1 MFKKQNSST
10 SSASITPK
18 DTSSIAKVLDKL
30 KGHNLNNGSVKFNPG
45 ENGLVFKYV
54 TNLFMATV
62 KRDSI
67 SFLINPMSG
76 SILNIVDAKVR
87 MEIAEFITRS
97 NAGDPNPE
105 LNLDSLPV
113 YAPYLLDEN
122 VEVKPMFLTESKED
136 YVTRKL
142 EEWTAEWENRLYWET
157 YDAGLARSKHLAH
170 TTGPVAGRAAA
181 VAQVIADDAVQV
193 HDPRYHRVAGDNS
206 TLSFMG
212 SVPGLPVNLT
222 YLNEEMFN
230 SRVNAVAASYDKN
243 KNEAQSKKKKLE
255 DEWDEMHED
264 VVSFEETYN
273 KACTDVTKIFQKYY
287 SSSIYN
293 TYAEALNQKRFRH
306 VMRELNIAY
315 GPDMGD
321 TAVVTEF
328 NLIIRSLKFN
338 TNQCTLQ
345 EFMEI
350 FTTVVNVMNSNGSVI
365 VGEEMKLEYLKD
377 AINGGK
383 HGGLGSVYEETRTVV
398 RRAGGAHAV
407 FNYERYVEELYNV
420 WKDIEAKQKKRELEE
435 QSKLSLIKKPKV
447 DTVNATD
454 NAYSSN
460 NYTVKN
466 QKGGNSSGKG
476 GGGNF
481 GDQNKPKVNSGTS
494 GEKKKFQNPNG
505 KYPCEYCG
513 KYTHLSSHCVQ
524 IKCQVCG
531 QTGKCW
537 PNKCRESEQNK
548 INATANESDSD
559 NVDDE
564 VDEDSNAKLADTF
577 KIKTPKPTQNS
588 SSNYRKVK
596 FANGH

>member
-193 HDPRYHRVAGDNS
+193 YDPRYHRVAGDNS

-212 SVPGLPVNLT
+212 SVP
-222 YLNEEMFN
+222 
-230 SRVNAVAASYDKN
+230 
-243 KNEAQSKKKKLE
+243 
-255 DEWDEMHED
+255 
-264 VVSFEETYN
+264 
-273 KACTDVTKIFQKYY
+273 
-287 SSSIYN
+287 
-293 TYAEALNQKRFRH
+293 
-306 VMRELNIAY
+306 
-315 GPDMGD
+315 
-321 TAVVTEF
+321 
-328 NLIIRSLKFN
+328 
-338 TNQCTLQ
+338 
-345 EFMEI
+345 
-350 FTTVVNVMNSNGSVI
+350 
-365 VGEEMKLEYLKD
+365 
-377 AINGGK
+377 
-383 HGGLGSVYEETRTVV
+383 
-398 RRAGGAHAV
+398 
-407 FNYERYVEELYNV
+407 
-420 WKDIEAKQKKRELEE
+420 
-435 QSKLSLIKKPKV
+435 
-447 DTVNATD
+447 
-454 NAYSSN
+454 
-460 NYTVKN
+460 
-466 QKGGNSSGKG
+466 
-476 GGGNF
+476 
-481 GDQNKPKVNSGTS
+481 
-494 GEKKKFQNPNG
+494 
-505 KYPCEYCG
+505 
-513 KYTHLSSHCVQ
+513 
-524 IKCQVCG
+524 
-531 QTGKCW
+531 
-537 PNKCRESEQNK
+537 
-548 INATANESDSD
+548 
-559 NVDDE
+559 
-564 VDEDSNAKLADTF
+564 
-577 KIKTPKPTQNS
+577 
-588 SSNYRKVK
+588 
-596 FANGH
+596 